1 MEELKYVKLTEV
13 LGRWK
18 AEIVESFLQS
28 EGMDVVL
35 VQDSLSQSAYS
46 NPFAP
51 VQIFVPKEN
60 LEQARELVKDMEG
73 VLQESDELEE
83 EETEEEDDENDPGGS
98 DQPA

>member
-1 MEELKYVKLTEV
+1 MDEMKYARLTEV

-18 AEIVESFLQS
+18 AEIVESLLES

-35 VQDSLSQSAYS
+35 VQDSLSLSAYS

-51 VQIFVPKEN
+51 VQIFVPKES
-60 LEQARELVKDMEG
+60 LDQARELVKDLDG
-73 VLQESDELEE
+73 VLQESGETEE
-83 EETEEEDDENDPGGS
+83 EETEEEDENNSDGS

>member
-1 MEELKYVKLTEV
+1 MDEMKYARLTEV

-18 AEIVESFLQS
+18 AEIVESLLES

-35 VQDSLSQSAYS
+35 VQDSLSLSAYS

-51 VQIFVPKEN
+51 VQIFVPKES
-60 LEQARELVKDMEG
+60 LDQARELVKDLDG
-73 VLQESDELEE
+73 VLQESGETEE
-83 EETEEEDDENDPGGS
+83 EETEEEGEDNADES

>member
-1 MEELKYVKLTEV
+1 MDEMKYARLTEV

-18 AEIVESFLQS
+18 AEIVESFLES

-35 VQDSLSQSAYS
+35 VQDSLSLSAYS

-51 VQIFVPKEN
+51 VQIFVPKES
-60 LEQARELVKDMEG
+60 LEQARELVKDLDG
-73 VLQESDELEE
+73 VLQESGETEE
-83 EETEEEDDENDPGGS
+83 EETEDEDENNSDGS

>member
-1 MEELKYVKLTEV
+1 MDEMKYARLTEV

-51 VQIFVPKEN
+51 VQIFVPKES
-60 LEQARELVKDMEG
+60 LEQARELVKDLEG
-73 VLQESDELEE
+73 VLQESDENDEG
-83 EETEEEDDENDPGGS
+83 EEDEREK
-98 DQPA
+98 

>member
-1 MEELKYVKLTEV
+1 MDEMKYARLTEV

-51 VQIFVPKEN
+51 VQIFVPKES
-60 LEQARELVKDMEG
+60 LEQARELVKDLEG
-73 VLQESDELEE
+73 VLQESDENDEG
-83 EETEEEDDENDPGGS
+83 EEDEGEK
-98 DQPA
+98 